1 MKTQEKINNKILKIT
16 MEIKEKFPELSKF
29 ILEMP
34 ETIPI
39 VDNPIINHKALQE
52 YYNSLKIL
60 LNNYIKNQKVT
71 TK

>member
-1 MKTQEKINNKILKIT
+1 MKTEKKLNKRIIEIT

-34 ETIPI
+34 VTVPI
-39 VDNPIINHKALQE
+39 VENPKINHDSLQD
-52 YYNSLKIL
+52 YHDSLKIL
-60 LNNYIKNQKVT
+60 LKNYIGNQNLT